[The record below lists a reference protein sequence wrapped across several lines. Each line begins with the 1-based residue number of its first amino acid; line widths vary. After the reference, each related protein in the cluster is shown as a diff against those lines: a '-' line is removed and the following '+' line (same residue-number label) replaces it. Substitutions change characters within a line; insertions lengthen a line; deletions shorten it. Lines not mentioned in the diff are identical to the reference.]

1 MNKISHL
8 YLALFLFFSTL
19 MFAQETT
26 ESETTETPGKQHP
39 FKIGFYVG
47 SYFANKYTAGVYD
60 GYGFD
65 MDGVRITNFEES
77 WMNNKINFQY
87 GGGNGQIDQI
97 AQALNVNPRN
107 SPSPGWEFT
116 KNDMPLEMRY
126 TASFLFGLQCRYSV
140 DNKNAI
146 SLNVNASKLNV
157 SGNFTITTIPPTG
170 SSQINKS
177 IQTFGIKGG
186 EQRLMIQ
193 IGYNRLF
200 GDNETINFFAEGG
213 LNMTY
218 SQFDKNEILI
228 NNLKIDLTEFYDY
241 QGIQSGYTKL
251 PSGMG
256 LGAYAGVGINIAMGE
271 KFTIQLIYSPSYE
284 GIKIGDKPTLNWQH
298 SVGLRAYY
306 NF

>member
-1 MNKISHL
+1 MNKISRIF
-8 YLALFLFFSTL
+8 LALFLFFSTL

-26 ESETTETPGKQHP
+26 ESETTETPGKQRP

-60 GYGFD
+60 GYGFN
-65 MDGVRITNFEES
+65 MDGLRITNFDS
-77 WMNNKINFQY
+77 CWMNNKINFQY
-87 GGGNGQIDQI
+87 GGGNGQTDLI
-97 AQALNVNPRN
+97 AQALNVNP
-107 SPSPGWEFT
+107 GEWEFT
-116 KNDMPLEMRY
+116 KNDMPINMRY

-146 SLNVNASKLNV
+146 SLNVNAAKLNV
-157 SGNFTITTIPPTG
+157 SGNFTITTRPSTG
-170 SSQINKS
+170 SSPINNS

-241 QGIQSGYTKL
+241 QGIQAGYTRL
-251 PSGMG
+251 PRGMG
-256 LGAYAGVGINIAMGE
+256 FGAYAGVGINIAMGE

-284 GIKIGDKPTLNWQH
+284 GIKIGDNPKLKWQH

>member
-1 MNKISHL
+1 MYEKI
-8 YLALFLFFSTL
+8 
-19 MFAQETT
+19 
-26 ESETTETPGKQHP
+26 
-39 FKIGFYVG
+39 
-47 SYFANKYTAGVYD
+47 
-60 GYGFD
+60 
-65 MDGVRITNFEES
+65 
-77 WMNNKINFQY
+77 INQY
-87 GGGNGQIDQI
+87 GGGYLQPDLI
-97 AQALNVNPRN
+97 AQALNVNP
-107 SPSPGWEFT
+107 GEWEFT
-116 KNDMPLEMRY
+116 KNDMPINMRY

-146 SLNVNASKLNV
+146 SLNVNAAKLNV
-157 SGNFTITTIPPTG
+157 SGNFTITTRPSTG
-170 SSQINKS
+170 SSPINNS

-241 QGIQSGYTKL
+241 QGIQAGYTRL
-251 PSGMG
+251 PRGMG
-256 LGAYAGVGINIAMGE
+256 FGAYAGVGINIAMGE

-284 GIKIGDKPTLNWQH
+284 GIKIGDNPKLKWQH

>member
-8 YLALFLFFSTL
+8 FLALFLFFSKF

-77 WMNNKINFQY
+77 WMNNKIMNQY
-87 GGGNGQIDQI
+87 GGKTGNGQIDQI
-97 AQALNVNPRN
+97 AQALNVNPGEWKFDK
-107 SPSPGWEFT
+107 S
-116 KNDMPLEMRY
+116 DMPTDMRY
-126 TASFLFGLQCRYSV
+126 TVSFLFGLQCRYSV

-157 SGNFTITTIPPTG
+157 SGHFTITSTVIPTG
-170 SSQINKS
+170 SSLINKS

-241 QGIQSGYTKL
+241 QGIQAGFTRL
-251 PSGMG
+251 PRGMG
-256 LGAYAGVGINIAMGE
+256 FGVYAGLGINIAMGE

-284 GIKIGDKPTLNWQH
+284 GIKIGDNPKLKWQN